1 MAVRSLVPEAMGTA
15 DAHAA
20 FAALIQH
27 LSNPQAFARVEAGLS
42 APAEVVQTHASAVL
56 LTPKRAYKLKK
67 PEDLGFLDYSTP
79 QLRRHF
85 CQLEVRLNTHLAP
98 GIYLGVAA
106 IIRLADGGAR
116 FTRIYHVDEDEVP
129 LPGDA
134 ADGGVVIDYAVVM
147 VRVPEDATLDALVRS
162 GHLTPKLVAEVARF
176 VAAFHSSARTD
187 EQISRFGTLEVV
199 RANWEENLDQM
210 RPYVGRTL
218 TQATN
223 LRITR
228 YIRAFMER
236 RADLFRARVRNGRIR
251 DCHGDLRLQ
260 HVYRLGKRNSRP
272 RLAILDCIEFNERF
286 RCGDVA
292 SEIAFLAME
301 LTAAGRAD
309 LARAFVQAYIAAS
322 GDAALQE
329 MLPFYLCYRACVR
342 GKVTSFLLDQPEV
355 ADAEREAATHQAATF
370 FELAARYAAGPTHP
384 VLVLVG
390 GVMGTG
396 KSTIAAAL
404 HTALGWSILSSDMTR
419 KRLAG
424 LDPAAPQDTPFER
437 GIYSPEFTQRT
448 YQALQQEADA
458 LLREGHAEI
467 VDASFSRQ
475 RERDALLSTARE
487 RRTDALFVECVAPRD
502 VVLAR
507 LAARWRRR
515 STGSGRP
522 GVTDALGASDGRPEL
537 YDLQRARWEPV
548 PSDRTACGR
557 HIRLDTSQAEAR
569 CVEQVLDTLDVPR
582 LACWLT

>member
-1 MAVRSLVPEAMGTA
+1 MGTA
-15 DAHAA
+15 DAHADL
-20 FAALIQH
+20 AALIQH
-27 LSNPQAFARVEAGLS
+27 LSKPQAFARVEAGLN

-98 GIYLGVAA
+98 SIYLGVAA
-106 IIRLADGGAR
+106 VIRLVNGSVR
-116 FTRIYHVDEDEVP
+116 FTRIYRVEVDEVP
-129 LPGDA
+129 LPGDTV
-134 ADGGVVIDYAVVM
+134 DGGVVIDYAVVM

-162 GHLTPKLVAEVARF
+162 GRLAPELVAEVARF
-176 VAAFHSSARTD
+176 VAEYHSSARTD
-187 EQISRFGTLEVV
+187 EKISRFGTLEVV
-199 RANWEENLDQM
+199 CANWEENFAQM

-218 TQATN
+218 TPAAD

-228 YIRAFMER
+228 YIRAFMEH
-236 RADLFRARVRNGRIR
+236 RADLFRARVHAGRIR

-260 HVYRLGKRNSRP
+260 HVYRLGKCNSRP

-301 LTAAGRAD
+301 LDAAGRAD

-329 MLPFYLCYRACVR
+329 VLPFYLCYRACVR
-342 GKVTSFLLDQPEV
+342 GKVTSFLVDQPEV
-355 ADAEREAATHQAATF
+355 ADAERDAATRQATAF
-370 FELAARYAAGPTHP
+370 FELAARYASGPTRP

-404 HTALGWSILSSDMTR
+404 HTALGWSILSSDVTR

-424 LDPAAPQDTPFER
+424 LDPTAPQDTPFER

-448 YQALQQEADA
+448 YQALQQESDA
-458 LLREGHAEI
+458 LLREGHAVI
-467 VDASFSRQ
+467 VDASFSRR
-475 RERDALLSTARE
+475 RERDSLLALARK
-487 RRTDALFVECVAPRD
+487 RGADVLFVECVAPRD

-515 STGSGRP
+515 STGTSRP
-522 GVTDALGASDGRPEL
+522 RVTDALGASDGRPEL
-537 YDLQRARWEPV
+537 YDLQRARWEAV
-548 PSDRTACGR
+548 PSDFTACCK
-557 HIRLDTSQAEAR
+557 HIRLDTSHAEAR
-569 CVEQVLDTLDVPR
+569 CVEQVLDTLDVSR
-582 LACWLT
+582 LACWLIPGRTEVL